1 MSNKTEQGDVDL
13 SLQIT
18 FAKKYPFAK
27 MYTSRSPKPI
37 PWGKPLL
44 ISSLY
49 GNRNTHLFYSQNGE
63 IL

>member
-1 MSNKTEQGDVDL
+1 LL
-13 SLQIT
+13 SICSPPNVFT

-27 MYTSRSPKPI
+27 MCISYSQKPI
-37 PWGKPLL
+37 PWGKTPV